1 MDISQ
6 FAAAI
11 RTVGTEFTKLTVVEN
26 IDSRGF
32 MTEREVPAGTFYAS
46 IQGYKD
52 STETNSSAG
61 TIYPGRSYLYV
72 SISEISLSEGDRFS
86 DADGSVWVAKNI
98 IDDYRKLAGYCK
110 WLVERVIL

>member
-1 MDISQ
+1 MYSAE
-6 FAAAI
+6 FASAI
-11 RTVGTEFTKLTVVEN
+11 RAVGTQFVKLIVTEHT
-26 IDSRGF
+26 DSRGF
-32 MTEREVPAGTFYAS
+32 VTEQEVSAGTFYAS
-46 IQGYKD
+46 MQGYKD
-52 STETNSSAG
+52 STEDNTSAG

-98 IDDYRKLAGYCK
+98 IDDYRKIAGYCK